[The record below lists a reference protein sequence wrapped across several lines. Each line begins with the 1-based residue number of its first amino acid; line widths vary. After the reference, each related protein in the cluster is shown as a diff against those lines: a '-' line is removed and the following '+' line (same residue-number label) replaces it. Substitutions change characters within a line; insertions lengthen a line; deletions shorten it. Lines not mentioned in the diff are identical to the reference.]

1 MRLPHGGP
9 ALGNP
14 AGPLVSASH
23 LVLGLDRGEE
33 GNEHDSATYY
43 TVRLW
48 PHLVN
53 FLCLWF
59 LTSNIKAIIE
69 LL

>member
-43 TVRLW
+43 TVRLGQ
-48 PHLVN
+48 VN
-53 FLCLWF
+53 RVLNLLFATSCFLL
-59 LTSNIKAIIE
+59 
-69 LL
+69 